1 MVIPMISYKPFYE
14 TLLSK
19 GITEY
24 NLIFK
29 QGMDAH
35 TLHRIKQGKVIT
47 TKTINTLCEI
57 LECQVG
63 NILEY
68 VPDK

>member
-1 MVIPMISYKPFYE
+1 MISYEPFYK
-14 TLLSK
+14 TLFSK
-19 GITEY
+19 GVTEY

-35 TLHRIKQGKVIT
+35 TIHRIKHGEVIT

-57 LECQVG
+57 LDCRVAD
-63 NILEY
+63 ILEY
-68 VPDK
+68 VPEK